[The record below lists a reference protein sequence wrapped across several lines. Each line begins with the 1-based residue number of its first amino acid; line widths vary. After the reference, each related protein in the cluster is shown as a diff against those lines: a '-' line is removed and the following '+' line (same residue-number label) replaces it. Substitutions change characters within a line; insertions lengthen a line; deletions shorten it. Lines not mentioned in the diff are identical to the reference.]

1 MVDARIKFL
10 VNLYS
15 LQCKVGNYFILSAK
29 QDKKWADVP
38 FKWVSVRKAKKDLTR
53 FFKEYPQEDYDLY
66 FSTVVYQSNRR
77 RKADAIASKFL
88 WQDID
93 EKEDINELLDSKF
106 KPTYIWESSPNK
118 YQGLWEF
125 DRYLEVED
133 MERINPYI
141 SEYFGCDKC
150 HDVGHVLRIPGTI
163 NHKYRNNPKV
173 GKATHTKC
181 IHRPSKFK
189 VKSKPKQDVVE
200 TKGGDLT
207 KEASEILKRYN
218 LDKYTLDSLVTLKD
232 DRSGGIW
239 QSVGLLMESGMTDN
253 EIATVVMC
261 TPNYIKKYSN
271 RKNSNILQQIAKMR
285 REKPTGDIS
294 QALDL
299 ANEDNKEE
307 VKSTFVIDD
316 FDTIMG
322 AQDMSHG
329 WLVEGFWGRRSHG
342 IVAGQ
347 PKVFK
352 STFVQDLSVSVASG
366 KPFLGRYKVHDPG
379 PVLIIQNENTASMI
393 KDRNE
398 KMMAHK
404 GLVGKVVKLN
414 RRNLRVRYP
423 QSLPIYYINQRGFTF
438 DDEEQKKIIEDT
450 VKEIK
455 PVLVIF
461 DPLYLMFGGDINS
474 AKELQGVLKW
484 LLDMKNNCGTA
495 IMLVHHYN
503 KGTGESRG
511 GQKMLGS
518 VTLHGWVE
526 SAWYMRRNIEKEKE
540 REVIDANAQID
551 EPSYIILEREFRQMG
566 SYPEVELSIKL
577 GDYGTPDYEVSA
589 EIYDPEGKT
598 QSIDKSSLVRDI
610 LYNKLK
616 NSSVPLTR
624 TMWVEMCSP
633 EELMGVP
640 QKKIKILIDDLVNDG
655 YVINRGQLGYT
666 VNDKVSYTYKG

>member
-1 MVDARIKFL
+1 MSDSRIDFL
-10 VNLYS
+10 VGLYE
-15 LQCKVGNYFILSAK
+15 LQCQKNNFFILSAK
-29 QDKKWADVP
+29 KDKDWVEVP
-38 FKWVSVRKAKKDLTR
+38 HKWVDRKKAIRDLKR
-53 FFKEYPQEDYDLY
+53 FFKNYPQEEYDLY
-66 FSTVVYQSNRR
+66 FSTVVYKGNRR
-77 RKADAIASKFL
+77 RKAEALDSKFL

-106 KPTYIWESSPNK
+106 KPAYLWESSPNK

-125 DRYLEVED
+125 DRYLSVDD
-133 MERINPYI
+133 MERINPQI
-141 SEYFGCDKC
+141 SEMFGCDSC

-163 NHKYRNNPKV
+163 NHKYRNEPKV
-173 GKATHTKC
+173 GLPIKTKC
-181 IHRPSKFK
+181 ILRPSKFK
-189 VKSKPKQDVVE
+189 NNKKPKQVE
-200 TKGGDLT
+200 ETYGKDIT
-207 KEASEILKRYN
+207 VEAANILRKYK
-218 LDKYTLDSLVTLKD
+218 LDKFTIDSLINLRED
-232 DRSGGIW
+232 DKSGGIW
-239 QSVGLLMESGMTDN
+239 QSVGLLMESGMTDD
-253 EIATVVMC
+253 EIAIVIMC
-261 TPNYIKKYSN
+261 TPNYKKKYKN
-271 RKNSNILQQIAKMR
+271 RKSSHILQQIAKMR
-285 REKPTGDIS
+285 GEKPSGDIS
-294 QALDL
+294 KALDM
-299 ANEDNKEE
+299 ASTEKEYDMR
-307 VKSTFVIDD
+307 SQFVVDD

-379 PVLIIQNENTASMI
+379 PVLIIQNENTASML

-398 KMMAHK
+398 KMMNHK
-404 GLVGKVVKLN
+404 GLVGKVMKIN
-414 RRNLRVRYP
+414 RRRLRIRYP

-438 DDEEQKKIIEDT
+438 DDEEQKRIIEQT
-450 VKEIK
+450 VQDIK

-461 DPLYLMFGGDINS
+461 DPLYLMFGGDMNS

-503 KGTGESRG
+503 KGMGEARG

-540 REVIDANAQID
+540 REVVDANSQID

-589 EIYDPEGKT
+589 EIYDPEGNTKA
-598 QSIDKSSLVRDI
+598 INKDNLVRDI

-616 NSSVPLTR
+616 NSSAPMTR
-624 TMWVEMCSP
+624 GMWIESCSP
-633 EELMGVP
+633 EELMGIP
-640 QKKIKILIDDLVNDG
+640 QKKIKTIIDLLVNGG
-655 YVINRGQLGYT
+655 YVINRGQLGYM
-666 VNDKVSYTYKG
+666 VNDKVEYQYVG